1 MINYLIASLY
11 IVISLF
17 FINNFKKIY
26 LKLKEGKNINKNSLL
41 ATSSLIFQFIA
52 LAVHFFTENS
62 QVVLISQMYLLFC
75 VSILVI
81 KKD

>member
-11 IVISLF
+11 ILISLF
-17 FINNFKKIY
+17 FMNNFKKIY
-26 LKLKEGKNINKNSLL
+26 LKLKDGKNINKNSLL

-52 LAVHFFTENS
+52 LAVHFATENS
-62 QVVLISQMYLLFC
+62 QIVLVSQMYLLFC
-75 VSILVI
+75 VLLLII